1 MVRCLTP
8 GVGLSIPPVAPAD
21 VPAIPTQDDEIFTF
35 GGGGEYFF
43 KFYLLYL
50 FFFVILQRKLKNNLL

>member
-1 MVRCLTP
+1 MSLFT
-8 GVGLSIPPVAPAD
+8 SPVAPAD
-21 VPAIPTQDDEIFTF
+21 VPAISAQDDEIFTF